1 MPASVASGG
10 GSGASGGGKDTYGIV
25 ASRHFE
31 SGPPPSKMQLCQMD
45 DGEMYETVKE
55 EEWLTRKKVTTTT
68 TKNIETRTQREVM
81 LEDGEVVGDSGPLV
95 TQDCTEN
102 TVTNEVVADEHL
114 TPEGQEG
121 AAIEAPG
128 EDWIPVGGA
137 VVVSEKKEHIL
148 TSHQVAE
155 DRRETEE
162 VVHLGNVTNQE
173 VEDHKEG
180 KADLRALTEARQ
192 ERGWEVARPEKRVV
206 HESAKKWGT
215 VDTEDVHE
223 TSRIQDGHVVTETER
238 TTQHEVYENESLP
251 DSGSSLSDGSVHEE
265 ARETQHNIVHTKDED
280 IVEYYGVPKGGTLAQ
295 GVKLGEGMHVV
306 SEDFHED
313 REGED
318 LDSLSERIRRG
329 RRLGILKPKTRD
341 TTERTDAITRRPLDY
356 HEEEE
361 TRKSET
367 NRWLENHFGSESG
380 HSGSSHHDPEEEGGL
395 HTAGGN
401 VITITMSPRP
411 ATPEDVPDA
420 APSARRQWDSPAA
433 PTFARSSNNKAPP
446 PPPPPKPTSSWTSPS
461 AASPRQQGPPSMPSE
476 EITHSMIAE
485 ARSKLR
491 STGRILDESENSTP
505 PTSPP
510 ANGVRYSGPQ
520 ERVQVF
526 ASSPS
531 SFPSPP
537 VSPTGRVLDDPV
549 YNSKFRSGSPS
560 GLVSS
565 RLFSTPSRSSRPATR
580 SPSDSPPPP
589 LPSTP
594 PPTQSNNVGRS
605 QSFNVTNKNW
615 INSGSKTLYSRPLN
629 SRLKE
634 FRSEEQL
641 DGVGHPSPRRWTPSR
656 RELSPEPPREV
667 TPPPPPRSRNSH
679 SIHSHYN
686 TAPTRSSR
694 ASRTTEI
701 ATQTIARDSAT
712 QTASSPVPPPRT
724 KRKHKPKTYYF
735 GQESAPSISSERL
748 PSRGPI
754 TTTTSVSYSS
764 TRRDNQSSPKVERR
778 FRTTKTIT
786 PVVVPANT
794 HTEQQD
800 KLKNRSWHYRSM
812 DELRTG
818 AESTARESWTNTIDP
833 RRKPRHYSHTPKEPE
848 TQTLPKK
855 LSNGTASPSRT
866 YIFGSDRPDH
876 SSGKR
881 EVESRS
887 SSSHLH
893 RSYGGSMVNVSLAGM
908 SSPKSSVYK
917 TEVQDKPAPPRT
929 VRPVLRSHSLNI
941 KPAPLK
947 AADSP
952 TEAMPPTTSLS
963 STQRTSTMYRSSPYL
978 NLRSPNLIATIAR
991 SNSTRRTDS
1000 YEEEDEHEH
1009 DRSPGDD
1016 RHRSVHTSHHTS
1028 RHTTTNNI
1036 TNNTNNTN
1044 NNRYTESKNYSSH
1057 IISNNTRNANNNTD
1071 SNRNTRNTPV
1081 ANNDNTAVEEK
1092 RNRFMKDLLATAP
1105 ELFHA
1110 IHGEDDGKKGNESGK
1125 GNQSPPESPPQL
1137 IRPPGSPLTSP
1148 PAASPTTTTA
1158 PRVFTFGRGEGSSV
1172 KRSPSAPHES
1182 NNNRLSSQGRS
1193 TLSSSRDNLS
1203 SPQRNSLTSQY
1214 HRQAQLMNSNP
1225 GTVTNSLNRPKFNLK
1240 SDGRSS
1246 LLYSTSFRN
1255 RAEQQQQQASLGSRD
1270 RRGSDPR
1277 DHKPHTTPGWRDHH
1291 AELVGK
1297 HQGNVTSN
1305 LTRDGAVLIPIRD
1318 WNSR

>member
-1 MPASVASGG
+1 MPASVASGSG
-10 GSGASGGGKDTYGIV
+10 GSGGGKDNYGVV

-31 SGPPPSKMQLCQMD
+31 SGPPPSKMQLCQVD
-45 DGEMYETVKE
+45 DGEVFETVKE

-68 TKNIETRTQREVM
+68 TKNIETRTQREVT

-95 TQDCTEN
+95 TTDCTEN

-121 AAIEAPG
+121 GADEAPG
-128 EDWIPVGGA
+128 PDWVPVPGA

-155 DRRETEE
+155 NKRETEE
-162 VVHLGNVTNQE
+162 VVHLGDVTNQE
-173 VEDHKEG
+173 VEDHAEG
-180 KADLRALTEARQ
+180 RADLRALTEARQ

-206 HESAKKWGT
+206 HESTNKWGT

-280 IVEYYGVPKGGTLAQ
+280 LVEYYGVPRGGTLAQ

-329 RRLGILKPKTRD
+329 RRLGVLKPKPRD
-341 TTERTDAITRRPLDY
+341 TTERTDAVTRRPLDY

-380 HSGSSHHDPEEEGGL
+380 RSSSSHHDPEDEGGV

-420 APSARRQWDSPAA
+420 APSGRRHWDSPAA
-433 PTFARSSNNKAPP
+433 PSYHRNSNKAPP
-446 PPPPPKPTSSWTSPS
+446 PPPPPKPAHSWNSPA
-461 AASPRQQGPPSMPSE
+461 AASPRQQPPPNE
-476 EITHSMIAE
+476 EITDTMIAA
-485 ARSKLR
+485 ARARLR
-491 STGRILDESENSTP
+491 STGRILDDSENSTP
-505 PTSPP
+505 PTSPV
-510 ANGVRYSGPQ
+510 ANGVRFGGSQ
-520 ERVQVF
+520 ERVQVLPT
-526 ASSPS
+526 SPG

-537 VSPTGRVLDDPV
+537 VSPTGRPLDDPV
-549 YNSKFRSGSPS
+549 YNSRFRSGSPS
-560 GLVSS
+560 GLVTS
-565 RLFSTPSRSSRPATR
+565 RVFSTPSRGSRHATR
-580 SPSDSPPPP
+580 SPSNSPPPP

-594 PPTQSNNVGRS
+594 PPTQNNNNNVGRS

-615 INSGSKTLYSRPLN
+615 LSSGSKTLYSRPLN

-641 DGVGHPSPRRWTPSR
+641 DGVGHGSPRRWSPPQ

-667 TPPPPPRSRNSH
+667 TPTPPSRVRTSH
-679 SIHSHYN
+679 TNYAHYN

-694 ASRTTEI
+694 TFKTTEM
-701 ATQTIARDSAT
+701 ATQTTARDSAT
-712 QTASSPVPPPRT
+712 QTAPSPVPPPRT
-724 KRKHKPKTYYF
+724 KRKNKPKTYYF
-735 GQESAPSISSERL
+735 GQESTPTTSLLNSS
-748 PSRGPI
+748 PKAPI
-754 TTTTSVSYSS
+754 TTTTSVSYTS
-764 TRRDNQSSPKVERR
+764 TRRHNQSSPKVERR

-786 PVVVPANT
+786 PVVVPAT
-794 HTEQQD
+794 ASSRSDED

-812 DELRTG
+812 DELHTG
-818 AESTARESWTNTIDP
+818 ADSTPRASWTNTIDP
-833 RRKPRHYSHTPKEPE
+833 RRRPRHYSQTPRE
-848 TQTLPKK
+848 TEAKTLPKK

-866 YIFGSDRPDH
+866 YIFGSDN
-876 SSGKR
+876 SSSRR
-881 EVESRS
+881 EVGSHPS
-887 SSSHLH
+887 TSHLQ
-893 RSYGGSMVNVSLAGM
+893 RSYGGSMVNVSLVGM
-908 SSPKSSVYK
+908 SSPKSSYT
-917 TEVQDKPAPPRT
+917 TEVQDKTPPPRT
-929 VRPVLRSHSLNI
+929 TRPVLRSHSLNI

-947 AADSP
+947 AAGSP
-952 TEAMPPTTSLS
+952 TEGTSPTSNLS
-963 STQRTSTMYRSSPYL
+963 STQRTSSMYRSSPYL

-991 SNSTRRTDS
+991 SNSNRRTDS
-1000 YEEEDEHEH
+1000 YEDEDQHE
-1009 DRSPGDD
+1009 RAESPVE
-1016 RHRSVHTSHHTS
+1016 RHRVP
-1028 RHTTTNNI
+1028 HTTTHHTTRSTSSTNT
-1036 TNNTNNTN
+1036 TNNRYTNSRNSNSHVINNNTRNYNNNNTNTN
-1044 NNRYTESKNYSSH
+1044 NN
-1057 IISNNTRNANNNTD
+1057 NNR
-1071 SNRNTRNTPV
+1071 STP
-1081 ANNDNTAVEEK
+1081 ATNGDNVREEK
-1092 RNRFMKDLLATAP
+1092 RNRFMKGLLTTAP
-1105 ELFHA
+1105 ELFHF
-1110 IHGEDDGKKGNESGK
+1110 IHGEDDNKTRKESGK
-1125 GNQSPPESPPQL
+1125 SGHSPPESPPQL
-1137 IRPPGSPLTSP
+1137 IRPPGSPLNSP
-1148 PAASPTTTTA
+1148 PATSPTTTA
-1158 PRVFTFGRGEGSSV
+1158 PRIFTFGRGETSPV
-1172 KRSPSAPHES
+1172 KRSPSAPQES
-1182 NNNRLSSQGRS
+1182 NNNRLSSLGRQQDS
-1193 TLSSSRDNLS
+1193 QRNSLSSSRDNLS

-1214 HRQAQLMNSNP
+1214 HRQAQLSNSNP
-1225 GTVTNSLNRPKFNLK
+1225 TTVTNSLNRPKFNLK
-1240 SDGRSS
+1240 STGGSV
-1246 LLYSTSFRN
+1246 LYSTSFRN
-1255 RAEQQQQQASLGSRD
+1255 RAEQQQQQVALASRD

-1277 DHKPHTTPGWRDHH
+1277 DHKAQSPPGWRDHS
-1291 AELVGK
+1291 EVRGK
-1297 HQGNVTSN
+1297 PQGNVTSN